1 MEQTGL
7 QIRLERPAN
16 YRATEELMRE
26 AFWNVYEPGCSEHYL
41 LHIMRKAPGFV
52 PELDFVAEADGRVV
66 GQVVFMKARI
76 LGDDGK
82 NYEVL
87 SLGPI
92 AVHPSLQRK
101 GVGRALIEHTRNAAR
116 QAGFRAMLLCGEPK
130 YYQRVGFVP
139 AEHFGISTS
148 ENRYFA
154 ALHACPLYPDAL
166 KGVSRRYFEDAIY
179 QVETARVLEF
189 DKGFPPRERIADTAT
204 QRSLEEVLAMQRD
217 YEPLP

>member
-1 MEQTGL
+1 M
-7 QIRLERPAN
+7 IRIALE
-16 YRATEELMRE
+16 TEAERFETENVVRE

-41 LHIMRKAPGFV
+41 LHIMRKSPGFV
-52 PELDFVAEADGRVV
+52 PELDFVAEADGRIV
-66 GQVVFMKARI
+66 GQVVCMKACI

-82 NYEVL
+82 SYDVL

-139 AEHFGISTS
+139 AEHFGIRTS

-166 KGVSRRYFEDAIY
+166 KGVSGRYFEDAIY

-189 DKGFPPRERIADTAT
+189 DKGFPPRERIAGTAT

>member
-1 MEQTGL
+1 MKQTGL
-7 QIRLERPAN
+7 QIRLERPTD
-16 YRATEELMRE
+16 YRMSEEMMRE

-41 LHIMRKAPGFV
+41 LHIMRKAPSFV
-52 PELDFVAEADGRVV
+52 PELDFVAEADGRIV
-66 GQVVFMKARI
+66 GQVVFMKACI
-76 LGDDGK
+76 LGDDGRR
-82 NYEVL
+82 YEVL

-101 GVGRALIEHTRNAAR
+101 GVGRALIEHVRNAAQ
-116 QAGFRAMLLCGEPK
+116 QAGFRAMLLCGDPG

-139 AEHFGISTS
+139 AEHFGIRTA

-154 ALHACPLYPDAL
+154 ALHAYPLYSEAL
-166 KGVSRRYFEDAIY
+166 KGVAGRYIEDAIY
-179 QVETARVLEF
+179 QVEAAKVLEF
-189 DKGFPPRERIADTAT
+189 DKSFPQRERIAGTAT